1 MHLKLPTLN
10 YTKLRAV
17 CRDMIEVFKIAHDLY
32 NSDARTHAHA
42 RAFNGPLSGTTR
54 VSQYQKGKT
63 NPAFY

>member
-42 RAFNGPLSGTTR
+42 RAR
-54 VSQYQKGKT
+54 V
-63 NPAFY
+63 